1 MMLARDI
8 AREADRTL
16 VAMIQAHVEHGRLD
30 LVHHAI
36 GRVREEAAAQ
46 VTLHEMPEAQRR
58 MLIASRP
65 DDVTGEEGIGVEL
78 RTGADIAVAKALERR
93 GLGTR
98 EDGAAGL
105 PGMYWSNP
113 EGLALR
119 KFLMEPRA

>member
-1 MMLARDI
+1 MTLARTDT
-8 AREADRTL
+8 READRRL
-16 VAMIQAHVEHGRLD
+16 VEKIHAHITFGRHD
-30 LVHHAI
+30 LVFAAI
-36 GRVREEAAAQ
+36 DRVREEAIAR
-46 VTLHEMPEAQRR
+46 TKLSEMPEAQRR
-58 MLIASRP
+58 MLLASRP

-98 EDGAAGL
+98 EEGGSL

-119 KFLMEPRA
+119 KFLMESAR

>member
-1 MMLARDI
+1 MNTQQ
-8 AREADRTL
+8 READRRL
-16 VAMIQAHVEHGRLD
+16 VEKIHAHITFGRHD
-30 LVHHAI
+30 LVFAAI
-36 GRVREEAAAQ
+36 VRVREEAIAR
-46 VTLHEMPEAQRR
+46 TKLSEMPEAQRR
-58 MLIASRP
+58 MLLASRP

-119 KFLMEPRA
+119 KFLTERGA

>member
-1 MMLARDI
+1 MNTLH
-8 AREADRTL
+8 READRRL
-16 VAMIQAHVEHGRLD
+16 VEKIHAHIAFGRHD
-30 LVHHAI
+30 LVFAAI
-36 GRVREEAAAQ
+36 DRVREDAIAR
-46 VTLHEMPEAQRR
+46 TKLSEMPEAQRR
-58 MLIASRP
+58 MLLASRP

-119 KFLMEPRA
+119 KFLMESAK